1 MKLHWIFWPAIIL
14 PFPIVIVFSV
24 VLIMLLPDNRF
35 RNKLQTNVPNTK
47 LRNAP
52 LYSFTLFLIVLL
64 TTFIKQPISS
74 KYLIIFIILFISLS
88 EIINVV
94 TSDSRI
100 FYWMA
105 ASVPHPAGVNPN
117 VIKAFLASI

>member
-1 MKLHWIFWPAIIL
+1 
-14 PFPIVIVFSV
+14 
-24 VLIMLLPDNRF
+24 MLLPDNRF

-64 TTFIKQPISS
+64 TTFIKQPSSS

-100 FYWMA
+100 FY
-105 ASVPHPAGVNPN
+105 
-117 VIKAFLASI
+117 

>member
-1 MKLHWIFWPAIIL
+1 MKLHWKFWPAIIL

-64 TTFIKQPISS
+64 TTFIKQPSSS

-117 VIKAFLASI
+117 GIKSFLASI